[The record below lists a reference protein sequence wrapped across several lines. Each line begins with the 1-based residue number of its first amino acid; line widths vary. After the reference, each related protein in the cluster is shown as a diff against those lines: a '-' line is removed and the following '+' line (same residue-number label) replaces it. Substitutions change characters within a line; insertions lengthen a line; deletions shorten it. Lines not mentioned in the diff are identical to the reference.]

1 MELKQGDIVR
11 YSYPYLLKRMK
22 NNIVGKIESIGE
34 DYVFIRN
41 RDVELKI
48 PSIYYNG
55 ITKIGSVEETKFSQL
70 KLVTN
75 L

>member
-11 YSYPYLLKRMK
+11 YSYPYLLKKVK
-22 NNIVGKIESIGE
+22 NIFVGRVECIGE
-34 DYVFIRN
+34 DFVFIRN
-41 RDVELKI
+41 REREIKI
-48 PSIYYNG
+48 PSVYYGG
-55 ITKIGSVEETKFSQL
+55 IKKIGSVEEPNYNQL

>member
-11 YSYPYLLKRMK
+11 YSYPYLLKRTK
-22 NNIVGKIESIGE
+22 NNIVGKVEIIGE
-34 DYVFIRN
+34 DFVFIRN
-41 RDVELKI
+41 RDVEIKI
-48 PSIYYNG
+48 PSIFYNG
-55 ITKIGSVEETKFSQL
+55 ITKIGSIEETSFNQL